1 MGGGHSHSAG
11 MQNRP
16 QLIRALCLGLSI
28 VAVQVV
34 GAALSNSLALL
45 ADAAHTL
52 TDVAG
57 IGLAIA
63 AITVAARSTKP
74 HRTYGLY
81 RLEIIA
87 TIANGLLLLG
97 LSAYILFE
105 AVQRWGSPEAVKPGI
120 MIAAAVYGVVAN
132 GAALVLLRRGSSE
145 SLAVRGAYLEVLSD
159 TLGSIGVAA
168 AGVVVL
174 VTGFERADVVV
185 SVAIA
190 LFMIPRTL
198 LLLREAFGVLM
209 ENAPREIDLT
219 QMRTDMLA
227 VPGVTA
233 LHDMHVWTITS
244 GLVAMSCHVTVTQDP
259 FTGGWGSQILDDLQE
274 LLNTT
279 YGVEH
284 STLQLEPPQHLAH
297 ESGQHG

>member
-1 MGGGHSHSAG
+1 MGSGHGHSAG

-16 QLIRALCLGLSI
+16 QLIRALLLGLSI
-28 VAVQVV
+28 VVVQVL
-34 GAALSNSLALL
+34 GALWSNSLALL

-57 IGLAIA
+57 IGLAVA
-63 AITVAARSTKP
+63 AITVAAKPTKP

-81 RLEIIA
+81 RLEVIA

-97 LSAYILFE
+97 LSAYILYE
-105 AVQRWGSPEAVKPGI
+105 AVQRWSSPEEITPGI
-120 MIAAAVYGVVAN
+120 MIAAALYGVVVN
-132 GAALVLLRRGSSE
+132 GISLAMLRRGSGE
-145 SLAVRGAYLEVLSD
+145 SLAVKGAYLEVLSD
-159 TLGSIGVAA
+159 TLGSL
-168 AGVVVL
+168 GVVLAGLVVL
-174 VTGFERADVVV
+174 ATGFDRADVVV

-209 ENAPREIDLT
+209 ENAPRELDLES
-219 QMRTDMLA
+219 MKADMLQ

-244 GLVAMSCHVTVTQDP
+244 GLIAMSCHVTVTDDP
-259 FTGGWGSQILDDLQE
+259 FTGGCGSAVLDDLQD
-274 LLNTT
+274 LLHDK
-279 YGVEH
+279 YGVSH
-284 STLQLEPPQHLAH
+284 STLQLEPPAH
-297 ESGQHG
+297 ADHEAGSHG

>member
-1 MGGGHSHSAG
+1 MG
-11 MQNRP
+11 NRP
-16 QLIRALCLGLSI
+16 QLIRALFLGLSI
-28 VAVQVV
+28 VVVQVV
-34 GAALSNSLALL
+34 GALWSNSLALL

-97 LSAYILFE
+97 LSGYILFE
-105 AVQRWGSPEAVKPGI
+105 AVQRWAHPEPVKPGI
-120 MIAAAVYGVVAN
+120 MIAAAMYGVAAN
-132 GAALVLLRRGSSE
+132 GVSLLMLRRGSGE
-145 SLAVRGAYLEVLSD
+145 SLAVKGAYLEVMSD
-159 TLGSIGVAA
+159 TLGSL
-168 AGVVVL
+168 GVVLAGLVVL
-174 VTGFERADVVV
+174 ATGFERADVVV
-185 SVAIA
+185 SVLIA

-209 ENAPREIDLT
+209 ENAPRELDLDG
-219 QMRTDMLA
+219 MRADMLA

-244 GLVAMSCHVTVTQDP
+244 GLVAMSCHVTVTDDP
-259 FTGGWGSQILDDLQE
+259 FTGGCGSQVLDDLQE
-274 LLNTT
+274 LLHDR
-279 YGVEH
+279 YGITH
-284 STLQLEPPQHLAH
+284 TTLQLEPPDHASH
-297 ESGQHG
+297 EVGGHH

>member
-1 MGGGHSHSAG
+1 MGHDHGSAG
-11 MQNRP
+11 MSNRP
-16 QLIRALCLGLSI
+16 QLIRALFMGLSI
-28 VAVQVV
+28 VVVQVV
-34 GAALSNSLALL
+34 GAIWSNSLALL

-63 AITVAARSTKP
+63 AITVAARATKP

-105 AVQRWGSPEAVKPGI
+105 AIHRWSDPEPIKPGI
-120 MIAAAVYGVVAN
+120 MIAAALYGVVVN
-132 GAALVLLRRGSSE
+132 GLALAMLRRGRGE
-145 SLAVRGAYLEVLSD
+145 ALAVKGAYLEVMSD
-159 TLGSIGVAA
+159 TLGSLGVVL

-174 VTGFERADVVV
+174 VTGFDRADVVV

-209 ENAPREIDLT
+209 ENAPRELDLDG
-219 QMRTDMLA
+219 MREDMLA
-227 VPGVTA
+227 VPGVIA

-244 GLVAMSCHVTVTQDP
+244 GLLAMSCHVTVSDDP
-259 FTGGWGSQILDDLQE
+259 FTGGCGSQVLDDLQG
-274 LLNTT
+274 LLHDK
-279 YGVEH
+279 YGLTH
-284 STLQLEPPQHLAH
+284 TTLQLEPPAH
-297 ESGQHG
+297 AEHEVGPHH

>member
-259 FTGGWGSQILDDLQE
+259 FTGGCGSQILDDLQE

>member
-1 MGGGHSHSAG
+1 MGSGHGHSAG

-16 QLIRALCLGLSI
+16 QLIRALLLGLSI
-28 VAVQVV
+28 VVVQVL
-34 GAALSNSLALL
+34 GALWSNSLALL

-57 IGLAIA
+57 IGLAVA
-63 AITVAARSTKP
+63 AITVAAKPTKP

-81 RLEIIA
+81 RLEVIA

-97 LSAYILFE
+97 LSAYILYE
-105 AVQRWGSPEAVKPGI
+105 AVQRWSSPEEITPGI
-120 MIAAAVYGVVAN
+120 MIAAALYGVVVN
-132 GAALVLLRRGSSE
+132 GISLAMLRRGSGE
-145 SLAVRGAYLEVLSD
+145 SLAVKGAYLEVLSD
-159 TLGSIGVAA
+159 TLGSV
-168 AGVVVL
+168 GVVLAGLVVL
-174 VTGFERADVVV
+174 ATGFDRADVVV

-209 ENAPREIDLT
+209 ENAPRELDLER
-219 QMRTDMLA
+219 MKADMLQ

-244 GLVAMSCHVTVTQDP
+244 GLVAMSCHVTVTDDP
-259 FTGGWGSQILDDLQE
+259 FTGGCGSAVLDELQE
-274 LLNTT
+274 LLHDK
-279 YGVEH
+279 YGVSH
-284 STLQLEPPQHLAH
+284 STLQLEPPAHADH
-297 ESGQHG
+297 ESGSHS

>member
-1 MGGGHSHSAG
+1 MGHTHSAG

-16 QLIRALCLGLSI
+16 QLVRALFLGLSI
-28 VAVQVV
+28 VVVQVV
-34 GAALSNSLALL
+34 GAFWSNSLALL

-63 AITVAARSTKP
+63 AITVAARRTKP

-87 TIANGLLLLG
+87 TIANGLLLLA
-97 LSAYILFE
+97 LSGYILFE
-105 AVQRWGSPEAVKPGI
+105 AVQRWESPESVRPGV
-120 MIAAAVYGVVAN
+120 MILAALYGVAVN
-132 GAALVLLRRGSSE
+132 GISLMLLRGGSGE
-145 SLAVRGAYLEVLSD
+145 SLAVKGAYLEVLSD
-159 TLGSIGVAA
+159 TLGSVGVVL

-174 VTGFERADVVV
+174 VTGFDRADVVV

-209 ENAPREIDLT
+209 ENAPRELDLD
-219 QMRTDMLA
+219 QMRADMLA

-244 GLVAMSCHVTVTQDP
+244 GLVAMSSHVTVTQDP
-259 FTGGWGSQILDDLQE
+259 FRGGCGSQVLDELQA
-274 LLNTT
+274 LLRDK

-284 STLQLEPPQHLAH
+284 STLQLEPPEHQDH
-297 ESGQHG
+297 ESGHHG